1 MWDIVGHSW
10 AVTFLEHAIASGHVA
25 HSYLFL
31 GPSGIG
37 KTHLAVQLASA
48 LNCTG
53 AVAPCGKC
61 ASCQKTRA
69 DRHPDVVIVEPDGGR
84 IKIDR
89 IRRLQ
94 YELALSPHK
103 GRWRVCVLTEFESAT
118 VEAANAL
125 LKTLEEPPHRAIL
138 ILCATDARQLLP
150 TIVSRC
156 QTLALRMVP
165 GEELREALV
174 RWGTEPDKAAR
185 IARAS
190 AGRVGWARRAL
201 GDDSILSQR
210 QESIDALLRLLGQGD
225 AERILAAEKLVAD
238 ESLTDTVHV
247 WQSYWRDIALV
258 SSGCDGMVT
267 NAERLESLTA
277 AAAAIPM
284 ARVHAALRGTEDFLK
299 QQKQNVNRRLA
310 LEVLFLGWSK
320 LDADD
325 PALSN

>member
-10 AVTFLEHAIASGHVA
+10 AVKFLENAIASGHVA
-25 HSYLFL
+25 HSDLFL
-31 GPSGIG
+31 GPPGIG
-37 KTHLAVQLASA
+37 KADLAVQLASA

-53 AVAPCGKC
+53 AVAPCGDC
-61 ASCQKTRA
+61 VSCRKTREN
-69 DRHPDVVIVEPDGGR
+69 RHPDLVVVEPDAGR

-89 IRRLQ
+89 IRSLQ
-94 YELALSPHK
+94 YELALSPHG

-125 LKTLEEPPHRAIL
+125 LKTLEEPPRRAIL

-165 GEELREALV
+165 VGLVLEALI
-174 RWGTEPDKAAR
+174 RWGAEPDMAER

-201 GDDSILSQR
+201 ADNRVLSQR
-210 QESIDALLRLLGQGD
+210 QESIDALLRLLDQGD
-225 AERILAAEKLVAD
+225 AERILAAEKLAVD
-238 ESLTDTVHV
+238 QSLEDTIHV
-247 WQSYWRDIALV
+247 WQSYWRDVALV
-258 SSGCDGMVT
+258 SSGCVDLIT

-277 AAAAIPM
+277 AAATISM

-299 QQKQNVNRRLA
+299 QLNQNVNRRLA
-310 LEVLFLGWSK
+310 LEVLLLGWSK

-325 PALSN
+325 SALSN